1 MRKNKTFEAY
11 LDTMNTI
18 TVYLANSYYQGIS
31 DQFKI
36 KTETGLRQELEIKE
50 IDKLEDYTR
59 YKLAVSDIKMGQEY
73 ELVDDHHLTAPLKYG
88 HVVRT
93 AEFDDQ
99 FFYEGTD
106 LGATYSQEKTVF
118 KLWTPIAS
126 RVKIDICKDDK
137 HQTIEMERKEQGVWR
152 AEVEQDLE
160 LASYLYLIK
169 VNGTWRE
176 AIDPYAI
183 ASTPN
188 HKRTVII
195 DKEKTERTDNKEQLD
210 SLKSYT
216 DALIYEL
223 HVRNFS
229 VAENSGI
236 TNKGKFKGLTEEGT
250 RTERGTLTGLDYLK
264 DLGITHVQLLPVY
277 DFGSVDELNQFDFYN
292 WGYDPVQYNVPE
304 GSYASDVS
312 DPYSRIIELK
322 ELIAKLHQNG
332 LRVIMDVVYN
342 HIFDRLTSAFSK
354 IMPNY
359 YFRFGRDGQISNGS
373 FCGNDLDS
381 TQKMMR
387 KFIVDSTKMWIEEY
401 GFDGFRFDLMGILDI
416 ETMNTIVEECKQLD
430 PNIMI
435 YGEGWDMPTLMAD
448 EKKAT
453 QNNSHQ
459 MPYIGH
465 FNDRFR
471 ETIKGA
477 TMMDE
482 ITEQGYATGAKI
494 GIKQAINVLA
504 ASVLDVGEESLFNQ
518 PTKSINYVECH
529 DNHTLWDK
537 MKLSNK
543 QEPQE
548 IRLKRQKLMNAL
560 VLVAQGISFLHA
572 GQEFN
577 RTKNGVENSYMSDDK
592 INQIDWDRKDE
603 YSDTVNYTKDF
614 IELRKLLKPLRFDST
629 EEIEEH
635 VSFKTITNGEIFNQ
649 GQVVERGVVV
659 YQIKDVQEYC
669 PYQEILII
677 INPTLESVAYELGTD
692 YLLLADETG
701 LTNDEEYYQEVTIS
715 PLELLVLVAE

>member
-1 MRKNKTFEAY
+1 
-11 LDTMNTI
+11 
-18 TVYLANSYYQGIS
+18 
-31 DQFKI
+31 
-36 KTETGLRQELEIKE
+36 
-50 IDKLEDYTR
+50 
-59 YKLAVSDIKMGQEY
+59 
-73 ELVDDHHLTAPLKYG
+73 
-88 HVVRT
+88 
-93 AEFDDQ
+93 
-99 FFYEGTD
+99 
-106 LGATYSQEKTVF
+106 
-118 KLWTPIAS
+118 
-126 RVKIDICKDDK
+126 
-137 HQTIEMERKEQGVWR
+137 
-152 AEVEQDLE
+152 
-160 LASYLYLIK
+160 
-169 VNGTWRE
+169 
-176 AIDPYAI
+176 
-183 ASTPN
+183 
-188 HKRTVII
+188 
-195 DKEKTERTDNKEQLD
+195 
-210 SLKSYT
+210 
-216 DALIYEL
+216 
-223 HVRNFS
+223 
-229 VAENSGI
+229 
-236 TNKGKFKGLTEEGT
+236 
-250 RTERGTLTGLDYLK
+250 
-264 DLGITHVQLLPVY
+264 
-277 DFGSVDELNQFDFYN
+277 
-292 WGYDPVQYNVPE
+292 
-304 GSYASDVS
+304 
-312 DPYSRIIELK
+312 
-322 ELIAKLHQNG
+322 
-332 LRVIMDVVYN
+332 MDVVYN

-482 ITEQGYATGAKI
+482 FTEQGYATGAKI